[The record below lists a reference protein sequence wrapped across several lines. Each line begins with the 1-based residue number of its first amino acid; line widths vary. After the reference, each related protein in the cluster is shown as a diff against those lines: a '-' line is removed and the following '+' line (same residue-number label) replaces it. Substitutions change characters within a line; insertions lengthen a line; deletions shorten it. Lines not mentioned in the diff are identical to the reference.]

1 LSLEPRTLERISKEF
16 PSSDEAQAIELLGSY
31 SGPEPARVIRDIL
44 VLSKGSLDRVKQ
56 YVAAAQTG
64 YRDVLYWAEYQA
76 TDPMFR
82 GRDPKSMVDD
92 LLSKWGDK
100 K

>member
-1 LSLEPRTLERISKEF
+1 MPLDPHTLERITKEF
-16 PSSDEAQAIELLGSY
+16 PSPDEARVLEWLSSY

-56 YVAAAQTG
+56 YVEAAHTD

-82 GRDPKSMVDD
+82 GRDPAPMVDD
-92 LLSKWGDK
+92 LLGKWGDK